1 MDKRAEY
8 VEELSLAG
16 LLNDF
21 KGFADTKVE
30 GQLFNKIRMSE
41 SEIQSALITNVN
53 QKREELQCMFNRY
66 RSDQQSHPKRGQAS
80 Y

>member
-8 VEELSLAG
+8 VEELSLAS

-21 KGFADTKVE
+21 KAFTDTKTE

-41 SEIQSALITNVN
+41 SDIQSALVTNLS
-53 QKREELQCMFNRY
+53 QKREELKCRLIRH
-66 RSDQQSHPKRGQAS
+66 RSQ
-80 Y
+80 